1 MKKILAVIL
10 TLVMVMSFAACSAEA
25 ETVKFAVSDLEGNVV
40 YEFEVEVAEGDFAGD
55 LLAKGLEAEGV
66 DHEIIDETMVQRIG
80 DLEQDSVNWTV
91 YWSVYVNG
99 EYGQLG
105 LWQQP
110 VVAGDVIE
118 IKLEQWI
125 AE

>member
-1 MKKILAVIL
+1 MKKIIAVIL
-10 TLVMVMSFAACSAEA
+10 TLAMVLCFAACSAKA
-25 ETVKFAVSDLEGNVV
+25 TTVKFEVSDLEGNLV
-40 YEFEVEVAEGDFAGD
+40 YEFEVEAAEGDMAGD
-55 LLAKGLEAEGV
+55 LLEKGLEAEGV
-66 DHEIIDETMVQRIG
+66 DHEIIDDTMVQRIG

-110 VVAGDVIE
+110 VVAGDLIE
-118 IKLEQWI
+118 IKLEQYV

>member
-10 TLVMVMSFAACSAEA
+10 SLAMVLCFAACSAKA
-25 ETVKFAVSDLEGNVV
+25 ETVKFAISDLEGNVA
-40 YEFEVEVAEGDFAGD
+40 YEFEVEITEGDMAGD
-55 LLAKGLEAEGV
+55 LLEKGLEAAGA
-66 DHEIIDETMVQRIG
+66 DFEIIDDTMLQRVG

-91 YWSVYVNG
+91 YWSVYLNG

-110 VVAGDVIE
+110 VAAGDFIE
-118 IKLEQWI
+118 IKLEQYV
-125 AE
+125 AG